1 MKYFKIK
8 EFASPDKPKSGK
20 NMDIKFLRFIDEL
33 RKRCKFPFVVTSG
46 YRTPEHHQSLTDR
59 GYHTSPTSAH
69 LKGLACDIVMTDSKK
84 RARFVY
90 EAMELCNE
98 LSLPFRVGLA
108 GKSKGNFAHIDIDET
123 KQHPKIWIY

>member
-1 MKYFKIK
+1 MEYFKIK
-8 EFASPDKPKSGK
+8 EFDSPDVKGSGK
-20 NMDIKFLRFIDEL
+20 NMDDQFLRFINEL

-46 YRTPEHHQSLTDR
+46 YRTPEYHKSLTDR

-69 LKGLACDIVMTDSKK
+69 LKGLAADIVMTDSKK

-90 EAMELCNE
+90 EAMNLCSE

-108 GKSKGNFAHIDIDET
+108 GKQGFAHIDIDET
-123 KQHPKIWIY
+123 KKSPKIWIY

>member
-1 MKYFKIK
+1 MEYFKIK
-8 EFASPDKPKSGK
+8 EFDSPDVKGSGK

-33 RKRCKFPFVVTSG
+33 RKRCKFPFIVTSG
-46 YRTPEHHQSLTDR
+46 YRTPEHNKKV
-59 GYHTSPTSAH
+59 GGIENSAH
-69 LKGLACDIVMTDSKK
+69 LKGLACDIAMTDSKK

-90 EAMELCNE
+90 EAMNLCSE

-123 KQHPKIWIY
+123 KKSPKIWIY

>member
-1 MKYFKIK
+1 MEYFKIE
-8 EFASPDKPKSGK
+8 EFDSPDVKGSGK
-20 NMDIKFLRFIDEL
+20 NMDDHFLRFINEL

-46 YRTPEHHQSLTDR
+46 YRTPEYHKSLTDR

-90 EAMELCNE
+90 EAMNLCSE

>member
-1 MKYFKIK
+1 MEYFKIK
-8 EFASPDKPKSGK
+8 EFDSPDVKGSGK
-20 NMDIKFLRFIDEL
+20 NMDIQFLRFINEL
-33 RKRCKFPFVVTSG
+33 RKRCKFPFIVTSG
-46 YRTPEHHQSLTDR
+46 YRTPEYHKSLTDR

-69 LKGLACDIVMTDSKK
+69 LKGLAADIVMTDSKK

-90 EAMELCNE
+90 EAMNLCSE

-123 KQHPKIWIY
+123 KKSPKIWIY

>member
-1 MKYFKIK
+1 MEYFKIK
-8 EFASPDKPKSGK
+8 EFASPDDPKSGK
-20 NMDIKFLRFIDEL
+20 NMDIKFLRFINEL
-33 RKRCKFPFVVTSG
+33 RKRCKFPFIVTSG
-46 YRTPEHHQSLTDR
+46 YRTPEYHKSLKDR

-69 LKGLACDIVMTDSKK
+69 LKGLAADIVMTDSKK

-90 EAMELCNE
+90 EAMNLCSE

-123 KQHPKIWIY
+123 KKSPKIWIY

>member
-8 EFASPDKPKSGK
+8 EFDSPDVKGSGK

-33 RKRCKFPFVVTSG
+33 RKRCKFKFVVSSG

-69 LKGLACDIVMTDSKK
+69 LKGLAADIVMTDSKK

-90 EAMELCNE
+90 EAMNLCSE

>member
-1 MKYFKIK
+1 MEYFKIK
-8 EFASPDKPKSGK
+8 EFDSPDVKGSGK
-20 NMDIKFLRFIDEL
+20 NMDIQFLRFINEL
-33 RKRCKFPFVVTSG
+33 RKRCKFKFVVSSG
-46 YRTPEHHQSLTDR
+46 YRTPEYHQSLTDR

-69 LKGLACDIVMTDSKK
+69 LKGLAADIVMTDSKK

-90 EAMELCNE
+90 EAMNLCSE

-123 KQHPKIWIY
+123 KKSPKIWIY

>member
-1 MKYFKIK
+1 MEYFKIK
-8 EFASPDKPKSGK
+8 EFDSPDVKGSGK

-46 YRTPEHHQSLTDR
+46 YRTPEYHKSLADR
-59 GYHTSPTSAH
+59 YHTSPTSAH
-69 LKGLACDIVMTDSKK
+69 LKGLAADIVMTDSKK

-90 EAMELCNE
+90 EAMNLCSE

-123 KQHPKIWIY
+123 KKSPKIWKY

>member
-1 MKYFKIK
+1 MEYFKIK
-8 EFASPDKPKSGK
+8 EFDSPDVKGSGK
-20 NMDIKFLRFIDEL
+20 NMDIKFLRFINEL
-33 RKRCKFPFVVTSG
+33 RNRCKFPFVVTSG
-46 YRTPEHHQSLTDR
+46 YRTPEYHKSLTDR

-69 LKGLACDIVMTDSKK
+69 LKGLAADIVMTDSKK

-90 EAMELCNE
+90 EAMNLCSE

-123 KQHPKIWIY
+123 KKSPKIWIY

>member
-1 MKYFKIK
+1 MEYFKIK
-8 EFASPDKPKSGK
+8 EFDSPDVKGSGK
-20 NMDIKFLRFIDEL
+20 NMDIQFLRFINEL

-46 YRTPEHHQSLTDR
+46 YRTPEYHKSLTDR

-69 LKGLACDIVMTDSKK
+69 LKGLAADIVMTDSKK

-90 EAMELCNE
+90 EAMNLCSE

-123 KQHPKIWIY
+123 KKSPKIWIY

>member
-1 MKYFKIK
+1 MEYFKIK
-8 EFASPDKPKSGK
+8 EFDSPDVKGSGK
-20 NMDIKFLRFIDEL
+20 NMDIKFLRFINEL

-46 YRTPEHHQSLTDR
+46 YRTPEYHKSLTDR
-59 GYHTSPTSAH
+59 GYNTSPTSAH

-90 EAMELCNE
+90 EAMNLCSE

-123 KQHPKIWIY
+123 KKSPKIWIY

>member
-1 MKYFKIK
+1 MEYFKIK
-8 EFASPDKPKSGK
+8 EFDSPDVKGSGK
-20 NMDIKFLRFIDEL
+20 NMDDQFLRFINEL

-46 YRTPEHHQSLTDR
+46 YRTPEYHKSLTDR

-69 LKGLACDIVMTDSKK
+69 LKGLAADIVMTDSKK

-90 EAMELCNE
+90 EAMNLCSE

-123 KQHPKIWIY
+123 KKSPKIWIY

>member
-1 MKYFKIK
+1 MEYFKIK
-8 EFASPDKPKSGK
+8 EFDSPDVKGSGK
-20 NMDIKFLRFIDEL
+20 NMDIKFLRFINEL
-33 RKRCKFPFVVTSG
+33 RKRCKFPFIVTSG
-46 YRTPEHHQSLTDR
+46 YRTPEYHKSLKDR

-69 LKGLACDIVMTDSKK
+69 LKGLAADIVMTDSKK

-98 LSLPFRVGLA
+98 LDLPFRVGLA
-108 GKSKGNFAHIDIDET
+108 GKQGFAHIDIDET

>member
-1 MKYFKIK
+1 MEYFKIK
-8 EFASPDKPKSGK
+8 EFDSPDVKGSGK
-20 NMDIKFLRFIDEL
+20 NMDIQFLRFINEL

-46 YRTPEHHQSLTDR
+46 YRTPEYHKSLTDR

-69 LKGLACDIVMTDSKK
+69 LKGLAADIVMTDSKK
-84 RARFVY
+84 RARIVY
-90 EAMELCNE
+90 EAMNLCSE

-123 KQHPKIWIY
+123 KKSPKIWIY

>member
-1 MKYFKIK
+1 MEYFKIK
-8 EFASPDKPKSGK
+8 EFDSPDVKGSGK
-20 NMDIKFLRFIDEL
+20 NMDDQFLRFINEL

-46 YRTPEHHQSLTDR
+46 YRTPEYHKSLTDR

-90 EAMELCNE
+90 EAMNLCSE

-108 GKSKGNFAHIDIDET
+108 GKSKGNFAHNDIHET
-123 KQHPKIWIY
+123 KKSPKIWIY

>member
-33 RKRCKFPFVVTSG
+33 RKRCKFPFIVTSG
-46 YRTPEHHQSLTDR
+46 YRTPEHNKKV
-59 GYHTSPTSAH
+59 GGIENSAH
-69 LKGLACDIVMTDSKK
+69 LKGLAADIVMTDSKK

-90 EAMELCNE
+90 EAMNLCSE

>member
-1 MKYFKIK
+1 MEYFKIK
-8 EFASPDKPKSGK
+8 EFDSPDVKGSGK
-20 NMDIKFLRFIDEL
+20 NMDIKFLRFINEL

-46 YRTPEHHQSLTDR
+46 YRTPEYHKSLADR
-59 GYHTSPTSAH
+59 YHTSPTSAH
-69 LKGLACDIVMTDSKK
+69 LKGLAADIVMTDSKK

-90 EAMELCNE
+90 EAMNLCSE

-123 KQHPKIWIY
+123 KKSPKIWIY